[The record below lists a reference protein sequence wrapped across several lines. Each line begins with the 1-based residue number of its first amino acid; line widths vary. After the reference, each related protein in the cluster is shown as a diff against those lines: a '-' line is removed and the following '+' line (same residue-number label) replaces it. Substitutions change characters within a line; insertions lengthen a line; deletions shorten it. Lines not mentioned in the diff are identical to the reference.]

1 MTTALNSRIVVSP
14 DVLFHTLEGEAVL
27 LDLKSGRY
35 YGLDAIGTRMWS
47 LLAETGRPAEVIA
60 RMLQEFDVDEERL
73 RADVLG
79 WIDRLSA
86 RGLLTVEVT
95 PV

>member
-35 YGLDAIGTRMWS
+35 FGLDAVGTRMWS
-47 LLAETGRPAEVIA
+47 LLAETGRPVEVIA

-79 WIDRLSA
+79 WIDKLSA
-86 RGLLTVEVT
+86 RGLLTVEAT